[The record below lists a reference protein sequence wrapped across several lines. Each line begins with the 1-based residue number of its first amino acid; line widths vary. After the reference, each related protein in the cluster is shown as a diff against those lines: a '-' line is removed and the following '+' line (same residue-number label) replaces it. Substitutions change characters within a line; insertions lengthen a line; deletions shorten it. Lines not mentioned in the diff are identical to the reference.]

1 MKAYTLHFE
10 CSQARLQGQ
19 DLPEPVPG
27 PGQLL
32 VQMHAAGLNRGE
44 FLPGGLARAGALK
57 AAGQEGAGVVL
68 ALGEGVTGWQPG
80 QRVMARCAGAFA
92 ERALVD
98 VREALPVPEGL
109 GLTEAAAVPL
119 SFGIVHDM
127 LVVQGG
133 LQAGQWLLVT
143 GISSGTGVAALQTAK
158 ALGAK
163 VIGTSGSAAK
173 LQRLQALGLDV
184 ALNTRKPDFAQAV
197 LEATG
202 GRGAELC
209 VNTVGGSMFADCLR
223 SLAFQGRMAIIGY
236 VDGQL
241 RAEVDLQALHT
252 TRLTLFGVSNK
263 LRSPEQRAESAHAFR
278 VDGLPAFADGRIRP
292 LVDRVY
298 AFEELPAALAAMQAN
313 EHLGKI
319 VVRIA
324 G

>member
-10 CSQARLQGQ
+10 GSQPLLQCQ

-44 FLPGGLARAGALK
+44 FLPGGLAKAGALK

-80 QRVMARCAGAFA
+80 QRVMARCSGAFA

-98 VREALPVPEGL
+98 VREALPVPDGL

-127 LVVQGG
+127 LVTQGE
-133 LQAGQWLLVT
+133 LRAGQWLLVT

-163 VIGTSGSAAK
+163 VIGTSGSAEK
-173 LQRLQALGLDV
+173 LARLQALGLDV
-184 ALNTRKPDFAQAV
+184 ALHTRAPDFSAAV

-202 GRGAELC
+202 GRGVGLC
-209 VNTVGGSMFADCLR
+209 VNTVGGSVFAECLR

-241 RAEVDLQALHT
+241 RAEIDLQLLHT
-252 TRLTLFGVSNK
+252 KRLMLFGVSNK
-263 LRSPEQRAESAHAFR
+263 LRSPEQRAESARAFR
-278 VDGLPAFADGRIRP
+278 DSGLPAFADGRIRP

-298 AFEELPAALAAMQAN
+298 GFDDLPAALAAMQAN
-313 EHLGKI
+313 AHLGKI
-319 VVRIA
+319 VLQIA
-324 G
+324 A